1 MVLGDPELCVVGSVG
16 ARVEVA
22 MGTRGGAIRLLIFS
36 LDSPKPKEFEH
47 RIWQCFINKLHVSNL
62 LQMCIKLK
70 PIYTLR
76 AKTYKKYYNF

>member
-47 RIWQCFINKLHVSNL
+47 RI
-62 LQMCIKLK
+62 
-70 PIYTLR
+70 
-76 AKTYKKYYNF
+76 